1 MRRRILLIVFSCI
14 LLILSLVIFNR
25 INARN
30 AAPMPVPSVS
40 GGYYESGFTLRLT
53 APSNGSIY
61 YTTDGSTPTADSTLY
76 QDGIPLK
83 NRSSEQN
90 LYNSV
95 QNVVTDWKNYT
106 PDPQPVEKGTVIRAV
121 FVNERDIASEILT
134 QTYFIG
140 SSLRNGATRCRLFSS
155 TMICSVRTEF
165 MSPERNM
172 TSGI

>member
-40 GGYYESGFTLRLT
+40 GGYYENGFTLRLT

-95 QNVVTDWKNYT
+95 QNVVTDWKKLHARSPAGGKRN
-106 PDPQPVEKGTVIRAV
+106 GH
-121 FVNERDIASEILT
+121 S
-134 QTYFIG
+134 G
-140 SSLRNGATRCRLFSS
+140 SLRK
-155 TMICSVRTEF
+155 RT
-165 MSPERNM
+165 
-172 TSGI
+172 GHCQ

>member
-14 LLILSLVIFNR
+14 LLILSLVIFDR

-40 GGYYESGFTLRLT
+40 GGYYENGFTLRLT

-83 NRSSEQN
+83 IGLPNR
-90 LYNSV
+90 
-95 QNVVTDWKNYT
+95 
-106 PDPQPVEKGTVIRAV
+106 
-121 FVNERDIASEILT
+121 
-134 QTYFIG
+134 
-140 SSLRNGATRCRLFSS
+140 
-155 TMICSVRTEF
+155 ICTIPSRTL
-165 MSPERNM
+165 
-172 TSGI
+172 

>member
-14 LLILSLVIFNR
+14 LLILSLVIFDR

-40 GGYYESGFTLRLT
+40 GGYYENGFTLRLT

-95 QNVVTDWKNYT
+95 QNVVTDWKITRPIPSRWKRN
-106 PDPQPVEKGTVIRAV
+106 GH
-121 FVNERDIASEILT
+121 S
-134 QTYFIG
+134 G
-140 SSLRNGATRCRLFSS
+140 SLRK
-155 TMICSVRTEF
+155 RTGHCQ
-165 MSPERNM
+165 RNPNADLLHR
-172 TSGI
+172 TPASGTGLYAVACF